1 MSSSYNHHNPR
12 ALPVNENRFIA
23 PYWSDTD
30 ILGTGQVYYRQTK
43 DSDLL
48 SRATD
53 EIQRAFPFSQNL
65 NITNLVIATWDAVG
79 YYYRGTDKVCT

>member
-1 MSSSYNHHNPR
+1 MSSSYNYYTPR
-12 ALPVNENRFIA
+12 ALPVNEYRFIA

-30 ILGTGQVYYRQTK
+30 IEGKGEVYYRQTNN
-43 DSDLL
+43 SDLL

-79 YYYRGTDKVCT
+79 YFFEGSDKVCT